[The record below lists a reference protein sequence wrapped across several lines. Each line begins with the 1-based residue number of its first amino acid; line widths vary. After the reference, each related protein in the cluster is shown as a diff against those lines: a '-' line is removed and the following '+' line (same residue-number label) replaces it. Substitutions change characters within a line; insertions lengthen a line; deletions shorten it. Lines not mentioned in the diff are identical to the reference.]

1 MIRMA
6 LLVVAAAAAAVLL
19 NVLLLGKATG
29 GNDPVGRL
37 QPRLE
42 LSGATTTS
50 PELSLRPTTTDD
62 DHHGRGHDSDDD

>member
-1 MIRMA
+1 MA
-6 LLVVAAAAAAVLL
+6 LHVVAAAAAAVLL

-42 LSGATTTS
+42 LSGATTTA
-50 PELSLRPTTTDD
+50 PEPSLRPTTTTDD
-62 DHHGRGHDSDDD
+62 DQHGRGHDSDDD